1 MPQFAASVC
10 TFTHTPLQR
19 VCPAGQAHSPITQAV
34 PPAQRTPQA
43 PQWVASVWVF
53 THAPPQ
59 AVWPIAHDEPQAPAL
74 QT

>member
-1 MPQFAASVC
+1 M
-10 TFTHTPLQR
+10 
-19 VCPAGQAHSPITQAV
+19 TQAV
-34 PPAQRTPQA
+34 PPAQRTPHA